1 MFFAQCDK
9 IILKHAP
16 SVNILSYS
24 PPLPASSHLSVS
36 LQHVTVCVSGLSLE
50 VYLCYLQGWVTMANP
65 VFRWLFSTL
74 RGELAEPEVSSCYR
88 TP

>member
-1 MFFAQCDK
+1 M
-9 IILKHAP
+9 
-16 SVNILSYS
+16 SVST
-24 PPLPASSHLSVS
+24 HLAVS
-36 LQHVTVCVSGLSLE
+36 LQHVTVCVSCLSPE
-50 VYLCYLQGWVTMANP
+50 VYLSYLWGWVTIANP